1 MKYSSE
7 WCIGGVDINA
17 VKLSMRMY
25 IYRKHKFRDTI
36 ANVST
41 QHSKYNVSIFSID
54 RQVIYK
60 YRYVYTQCDTQ
71 YFSAYRI
78 YTILGIVH
86 HYKMAAVAANS
97 KCMKKITTVHGN
109 LFVLKNF

>member
-54 RQVIYK
+54 RKVIYK
-60 YRYVYTQCDTQ
+60 YRYVYTV
-71 YFSAYRI
+71 FFGLSNI
-78 YTILGIVH
+78 H
-86 HYKMAAVAANS
+86 NF
-97 KCMKKITTVHGN
+97 GN
-109 LFVLKNF
+109 CSSL

>member
-36 ANVST
+36 GNVST

-71 YFSAYRI
+71 YFSVYRI
-78 YTILGIVH
+78 YTIWELF
-86 HYKMAAVAANS
+86 
-97 KCMKKITTVHGN
+97 ITIKWPLLQQTASA
-109 LFVLKNF
+109 